1 MESPFFKLTR
11 IDVSAGTEREP
22 HAEVEVF
29 HFKSESARVEQ
40 ATGDGPV
47 DALYNAIDLAVG
59 SPHKVLSYSIRSVSE
74 GSDALGEATVLLNYG
89 NVAFRGVARD
99 SDVLQAS
106 AKAYMEA
113 LNKLETFR
121 SNQENE
127 VFVRGGIMDS
137 FHASDEE

>member
-1 MESPFFKLTR
+1 MEAPFFKLTR
-11 IDVSAGTEREP
+11 IDVSAGTEKEP
-22 HAEVEVF
+22 VAEVEVY
-29 HFKSESARVEQ
+29 HFKSDSVRAER

-47 DALYNAIDLAVG
+47 DALYNAIDVAVG

-89 NVAFRGVARD
+89 DVAFRGVARD

-106 AKAYMEA
+106 ARAYMEA

-121 SNQENE
+121 SEEENE
-127 VFVRGGIMDS
+127 VFVRGGIIDS
-137 FHASDEE
+137 FRASDDE